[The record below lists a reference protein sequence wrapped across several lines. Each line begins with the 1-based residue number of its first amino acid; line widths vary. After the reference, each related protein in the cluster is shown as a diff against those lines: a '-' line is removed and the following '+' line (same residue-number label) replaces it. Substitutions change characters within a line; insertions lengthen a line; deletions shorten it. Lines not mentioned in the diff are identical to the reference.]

1 MVKSMT
7 GFGKAIASS
16 KNLDVSIEIKSVNSK
31 NLDFNSKIPRVL
43 NKHDDE
49 LIRLVKKKCVRGKV
63 SLYYSLDYH
72 NTEFSKYLLNIEKVR
87 NYIKIAKEIQL
98 ELNAESSITV
108 NQLMKFDDI
117 YDDNNNDRL
126 TDELKKT
133 FFDAVS
139 KALDDLEHNKLKE
152 GKNLKKDLE
161 TRLKNVE
168 TYLSQIS
175 SISTE
180 SKTEDFKK
188 YKKRITSLIEDVLI
202 DDQRILQEVAIIAEK
217 RDFSEEIVRLGS
229 HIDLFNSYFGGSE
242 NNGRKMNFL
251 LQEMLRETNTIG
263 SKTDLIKVSHIVVEI
278 KDEIEKIRE
287 QVQNIL

>member
-31 NLDFNSKIPRVL
+31 NLDFNSKIPRTL
-43 NKHDDE
+43 NNHDDE
-49 LIRLVKKKCVRGKV
+49 LIRLVKRKCIRGKV
-63 SLYYSLDYH
+63 SIYYSVDYH
-72 NTEFSKYLLNIEKVR
+72 NTEFSKDLLNIEKVR
-87 NYIKIAKEIQL
+87 NYIKIAEEIKL
-98 ELNAESSITV
+98 ELNADSSITV

-117 YDDNNNDRL
+117 YDNNKDERF

-139 KALDDLEHNKLKE
+139 KALDDLEQNKLAE

-168 TYLSQIS
+168 TYVSQIS
-175 SISTE
+175 SICTK
-180 SKTEDFKK
+180 SKAEDFKK
-188 YKKRITSLIEDVLI
+188 YKKRIASLVEDLLI

-217 RDFSEEIVRLGS
+217 KDISEEIVRLNS
-229 HIDLFNSYFGGSE
+229 HINLFASYFVDNE

-263 SKTDLIKVSHIVVEI
+263 SKTDLIKISHIVVKI
-278 KDEIEKIRE
+278 KEELENIRE